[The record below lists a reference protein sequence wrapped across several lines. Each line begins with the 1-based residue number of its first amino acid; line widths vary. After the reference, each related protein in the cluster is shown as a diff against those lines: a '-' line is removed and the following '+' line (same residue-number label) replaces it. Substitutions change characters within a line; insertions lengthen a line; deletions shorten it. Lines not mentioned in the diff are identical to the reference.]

1 VFGEVTV
8 GVTEKFDV
16 TVGYRYHDQT
26 SKQYQF
32 DVDAGVAAGVT
43 AAKPPGPNMEFASGN
58 VYEGILRP
66 ASQRE
71 VSFNEDSYR
80 LAGSWQFTDNV
91 MLYLGY
97 TEGFNSGGLAIY
109 SDSLGPV
116 ESQYDPELIE
126 NTEIGIRSDL
136 LNGRLRLN
144 ATYFDT
150 DWIDIQLL
158 ATVKDRQ
165 TGQEVTEL
173 VLQNSASA
181 NADGLELEVTF
192 AATDNLTLNA
202 NLGWLD
208 TAYTETTS
216 PAVTLNTE
224 FSAAPDNTYNLGL
237 EHTANLSGGGTF
249 VSRFDAIYTGPYWR
263 SPTPSLR
270 QNAYGVPRDYESG
283 HYWRY
288 NAQFAYTPP
297 DSRYQLVLYGTN
309 LTNEYELNSGF
320 LHNIWQFDF
329 ATVDRPREVGVGVRM
344 NF

>member
-1 VFGEVTV
+1 
-8 GVTEKFDV
+8 
-16 TVGYRYHDQT
+16 
-26 SKQYQF
+26 
-32 DVDAGVAAGVT
+32 
-43 AAKPPGPNMEFASGN
+43 
-58 VYEGILRP
+58 
-66 ASQRE
+66 
-71 VSFNEDSYR
+71 
-80 LAGSWQFTDNV
+80 

-136 LNGRLRLN
+136 VDGRLRVN
-144 ATYFDT
+144 ATYFET
-150 DWIDIQLL
+150 DWNDIQLL
-158 ATVKDRQ
+158 ATVRDRQ

-181 NADGLELEVTF
+181 TADGLELEVTF
-192 AATDNLTLNA
+192 AATDNLQLNA

-216 PAVTLNTE
+216 PAVTLDTE

-237 EHTANLSGGGTF
+237 EHTANLSGGGMF
-249 VSRFDAIYTGPYWR
+249 VSRFDAVYTGAYWR

-270 QNAYGVPRDYESG
+270 QNAYGVARDYESG
-283 HYWRY
+283 DYWRY
-288 NAQFAYTPP
+288 NAQFAYQPP
-297 DSRYQLVLYGTN
+297 DGRYQVTLYGTN

-329 ATVDRPREVGVGVRM
+329 ATVDRPREVGVSVSM
-344 NF
+344 SF